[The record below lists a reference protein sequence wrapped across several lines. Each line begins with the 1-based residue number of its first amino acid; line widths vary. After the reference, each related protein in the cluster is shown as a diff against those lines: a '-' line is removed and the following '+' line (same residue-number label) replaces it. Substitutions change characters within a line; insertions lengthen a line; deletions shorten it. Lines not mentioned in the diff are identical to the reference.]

1 MTYEALLKLCAQL
14 SADNVQ
20 LRATNSILKDD
31 IVRLETASCCLDGSD
46 CPYNEERRTE

>member
-20 LRATNSILKDD
+20 LRETIRIHEDTIQKLEMMPCECD
-31 IVRLETASCCLDGSD
+31 IISAK
-46 CPYNEERRTE
+46 